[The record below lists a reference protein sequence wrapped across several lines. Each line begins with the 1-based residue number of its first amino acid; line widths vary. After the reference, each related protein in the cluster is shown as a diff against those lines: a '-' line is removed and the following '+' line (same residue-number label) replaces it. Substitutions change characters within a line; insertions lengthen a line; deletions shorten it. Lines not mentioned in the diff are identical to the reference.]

1 MVPDSSESSMAFEPT
16 PAIPEAGKENG
27 DANAGHDTE
36 NPMGEHVGRPT
47 KEVHF
52 SSIPSLP
59 QRAQSLA
66 TTVPFLE
73 PISSA
78 SSLPKQSR
86 HSKPQIDM
94 NAYIEQSRALLDI
107 QRKNFERER
116 KTFEAERKLWDAER
130 KMLLLKIAD
139 LELKSNQKL
148 GNKRRYSNEHPSS
161 SVQTFR
167 SNFGNVSNFSSSNF
181 SKQSSAKSDHHPVW
195 ETPDMAAVVTRV
207 FPPETDKHK
216 SDQHLPSIAES
227 GISPT
232 LDGALSPNR
241 QPGNQHHSASVS
253 IPIERLDSSLDGIN
267 LKSTALPPSI
277 VAKVISP
284 SEISPNS
291 HSPGSRTPT
300 GVAVTKA
307 PQVPTSLLIPSP
319 PNLKTNAGHTPLAF
333 EGSVTVSEGP
343 SDVSTP
349 IRPQEL
355 SSAPAEPRPVRPPTE
370 RADSYFPDI
379 SPQKSESIDT
389 FGAHEPLAS
398 AMENEDK
405 ELKGP
410 LTMESDH
417 KEGSDNAFLSELD
430 AKLLMEAKRIIS
442 PQSDSTEPGPDDIA
456 RTEGDDLEDGPR
468 LRLKKST
475 NFGSAFGSS
484 DCGTFR

>member
-1 MVPDSSESSMAFEPT
+1 MT
-16 PAIPEAGKENG
+16 EAGKENG
-27 DANAGHDTE
+27 GVNAGHDTE
-36 NPMGEHVGRPT
+36 EPMGEHVGRPT

-130 KMLLLKIAD
+130 KMLLSKIAD
-139 LELKSNQKL
+139 LGLKSNQKL

-161 SVQTFR
+161 SVQSFR
-167 SNFGNVSNFSSSNF
+167 SNFSNASSFGSSSL
-181 SKQSSAKSDHHPVW
+181 SKQSSAKSDNHPVW
-195 ETPDMAAVVTRV
+195 ETPDMASVVTRV
-207 FPPETDKHK
+207 FPPETDKFR
-216 SDQHLPSIAES
+216 SDHHLPSIAES

-232 LDGALSPNR
+232 LDGSLSPNR

-253 IPIERLDSSLDGIN
+253 IPIEKLDSRLDGIN
-267 LKSTALPPSI
+267 LKSTGLPPSI

-300 GVAVTKA
+300 GVAVMKA
-307 PQVPTSLLIPSP
+307 ALVPTSLLIPSP

-333 EGSVTVSEGP
+333 EGSVNASEGP

-349 IRPQEL
+349 IRPQEH
-355 SSAPAEPRPVRPPTE
+355 STAPEEPRPARPPTE
-370 RADSYFPDI
+370 RADSYFPDV
-379 SPQKSESIDT
+379 SPEKGENIDT

-398 AMENEDK
+398 SMETDDR

-410 LTMESDH
+410 LTMESEH
-417 KEGSDNAFLSELD
+417 IEGNENTFLSELD
-430 AKLLMEAKRIIS
+430 AKLLAEAKRTLS
-442 PQSDSTEPGPDDIA
+442 PHRDLTEHGPTDEKRI
-456 RTEGDDLEDGPR
+456 EGDDMEDGPR